1 MVIQQW
7 MKFSVLFSITN
18 HEENG
23 YKPFSWVFDGLM
35 DWFEGKSTENHSF
48 TQQQSGFP
56 AKFPMI
62 RCPKINVDSM
72 VGNIGNHTNSKNNMD
87 F

>member
-1 MVIQQW
+1 MR
-7 MKFSVLFSITN
+7 KTDTDRSV
-18 HEENG
+18 G
-23 YKPFSWVFDGLM
+23 YLM
-35 DWFEGKSTENHSF
+35 DWFEGKSTEHHGF

-56 AKFPMI
+56 ANFPMI

-72 VGNIGNHTNSKNNMD
+72 FGNIGNHTNTKNNMD